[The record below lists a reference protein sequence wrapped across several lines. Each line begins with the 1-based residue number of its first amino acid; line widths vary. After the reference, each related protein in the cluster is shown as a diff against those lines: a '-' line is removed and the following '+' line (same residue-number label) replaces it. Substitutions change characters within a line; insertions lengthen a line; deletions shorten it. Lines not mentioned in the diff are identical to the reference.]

1 MDYTLAIYKKLTME
15 QLQYDLTLDRL
26 VQEHDY
32 PAEVSELKYDAS
44 FIIRGLLVDKY
55 TGHLIKI
62 NSHNRVKRACF
73 GRRQLLESEIEA
85 YYHNEKIRL
94 SDPRF
99 ASLDTL
105 FAMPEACLFT
115 NPDFFQDLLLRGQN
129 VSPLSISKTDSPCN
143 DVGFDTE
150 KLFCDVRES
159 IDAIHRDGSL
169 KKIITDDIQTYIE
182 EDSDLP
188 LMLQVSFLR
197 EKALFTDEQ
206 LLGLYPKVM
215 QYLLDDKLQAYPTGK
230 AISTW

>member
-1 MDYTLAIYKKLTME
+1 MDYTLAIYKKLPME

-26 VQEHDY
+26 IKEHDY

-105 FAMPEACLFT
+105 FAMPEACLFA
-115 NPDFFQDLLLRGQN
+115 NLVDFFQDLLLRGQN
-129 VSPLSISKTDSPCN
+129 VAPLSISNTDSPCN
-143 DVGFDTE
+143 DVGFDTSCFATFE
-150 KLFCDVRES
+150 N
-159 IDAIHRDGSL
+159 
-169 KKIITDDIQTYIE
+169 
-182 EDSDLP
+182 P
-188 LMLQVSFLR
+188 LMRYIATAHSKKQSRMIFRPISKRIPIFRLCFTSFVP
-197 EKALFTDEQ
+197 
-206 LLGLYPKVM
+206 LGKNSFY
-215 QYLLDDKLQAYPTGK
+215 
-230 AISTW
+230 